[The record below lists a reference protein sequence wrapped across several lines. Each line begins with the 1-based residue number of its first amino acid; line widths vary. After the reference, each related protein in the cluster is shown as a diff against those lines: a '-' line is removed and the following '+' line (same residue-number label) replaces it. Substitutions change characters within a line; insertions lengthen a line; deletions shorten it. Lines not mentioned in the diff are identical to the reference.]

1 MPQRLWG
8 VRQPDVAGLVRV
20 KRHRFED
27 GRAVFVYIMDPTD
40 PTHRVVDATSNTK
53 LGSGISR
60 G

>member
-1 MPQRLWG
+1 M
-8 VRQPDVAGLVRV
+8 RQPDVAGLVRV

-53 LGSGISR
+53 LGSGISL